1 MIEMFLKNIMRVS
14 LIGGIGIIVV
24 MILKKNLFKKYTQAF
39 NYYIWISIVIAMIIP
54 FKIKI
59 YVPQGVS
66 EKLNDIWS
74 IIPNIQ
80 KSETLISNINDTNE
94 PIISNSIINYNLLT
108 YLWLIVTVLITIYLI
123 IGYFRFISKV
133 KSLECDV
140 TDDNINIIYS
150 ELLSEMNIKK
160 KIGLKF
166 CNGISS
172 TLGIGLSKPLI
183 LLPTADY
190 SYEEI
195 RWILKHELI
204 HFKRHDILYKTIVMS
219 VIVLHWFNPLVY
231 IMLKIF
237 NTDCELSC
245 DEEVLEN
252 LNIEERKLYASTLI
266 SSIRLNIIKT
276 TQSSMYTAFS
286 NDKTILKRRLENML
300 NMKRGKKG
308 ILAGV
313 LAIAVVSASLVSIGA
328 FASTDNNNTPT
339 LTTEQKQ
346 AADAITIA
354 KLKRDAEVTLT
365 TAQKQKQDAETALIA
380 KQKQDAKV
388 AANEKQA
395 AEATLTTKEKQ
406 AADAITIAK
415 QKRDAELT
423 LTTEQKQKQDAE
435 TAQIAK

>member
-1 MIEMFLKNIMRVS
+1 MIEMFLKNIIRVS

-24 MILKKNLFKKYTQAF
+24 MILKKNLFRKYTQAF

-59 YVPQGVS
+59 YLPQGVS

-94 PIISNSIINYNLLT
+94 PIISNSIINYNYSYKLLT
-108 YLWLIVTVLITIYLI
+108 YVWLIVTVLIAIYLI
-123 IGYFRFISKV
+123 FGYFRFISKV
-133 KSLECDV
+133 KSLACEV

-166 CNGISS
+166 CNGIS
-172 TLGIGLSKPLI
+172 TPLGIGFSKPFI

-190 SYEEI
+190 SYEQI

-204 HFKRHDILYKTIVMS
+204 HFKRHDILYKAIVMS
-219 VIVLHWFNPLVY
+219 VIVLHWFNPLAY
-231 IMLKIF
+231 MMLKMF
-237 NTDCELSC
+237 NSDCELSC
-245 DEEVLEN
+245 DEAVLEN

-313 LAIAVVSASLVSIGA
+313 LALAVVSASIVSIGA

-339 LTTEQKQ
+339 LTTKQKQ
-346 AADAITIA
+346 AADTIT
-354 KLKRDAEVTLT
+354 L
-365 TAQKQKQDAETALIA
+365 A
-380 KQKQDAKV
+380 KQTHDAKV
-388 AANEKQA
+388 AA
-395 AEATLTTKEKQ
+395 KEKQ
-406 AADAITIAK
+406 ASVA
-415 QKRDAELT
+415 T
-423 LTTEQKQKQDAE
+423 LTIKQKQEAMA
-435 TAQIAK
+435 TTNN